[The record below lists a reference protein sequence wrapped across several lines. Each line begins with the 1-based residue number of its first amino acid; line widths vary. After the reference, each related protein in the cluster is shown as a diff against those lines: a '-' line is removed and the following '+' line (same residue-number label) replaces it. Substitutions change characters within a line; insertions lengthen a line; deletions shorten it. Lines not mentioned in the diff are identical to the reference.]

1 MTEDIFLPFQV
12 SQTKM
17 GTVEIQIRA
26 KIISNERMLV
36 FKLVEKTVILSFFRE
51 RAKLFTGIKIS
62 VLMRYQK
69 FGQWVVV

>member
-1 MTEDIFLPFQV
+1 MPFQV

-17 GTVEIQIRA
+17 RTVEIQIRA

-36 FKLVEKTVILSFFRE
+36 FKLVEKTIILSFFRE

-62 VLMRYQK
+62 VLMRDQK
-69 FGQWVVV
+69 SGQWAVEVVV

>member
-17 GTVEIQIRA
+17 RTVEIQIRA

-51 RAKLFTGIKIS
+51 RAKLFTAIKIS
-62 VLMRYQK
+62 V
-69 FGQWVVV
+69 